1 MDDLDRNIERQM
13 RSQER
18 QLVAVRL
25 AVAAL
30 AAVAVGA
37 FRDFLADAPAF
48 LVLLGVVAAYSLLLL
63 WLIERFPA
71 REVGIMATA
80 LDMVAVT
87 VAVYVEPGAIDAYLF
102 YGLVVL
108 GAAVRFGLGASV
120 WSSVVCAFLYGTVV
134 LLGTDPADAARNLLP
149 VRILYL
155 VGIGLAAGLFA
166 RVVLGRA
173 MEVAGLSVRLEEE
186 EVARNRAR
194 EEAVLSQLAHDF
206 GGSLDQVSTVRTIVR
221 STGDLV
227 GDIAELWLVSGDGET
242 LQLADVAGRDDALCE
257 AARHHA
263 VERTPRMGEG
273 VVGRAAATA
282 TTVLVGPDP
291 PPVPDAGDPDGISA
305 LGLQSLL
312 AVPVVGRGQVRA
324 VLVAGS
330 VGNAP
335 VAEGE
340 RRLAEAIAQRAGPA
354 LENAALWADLQEQ
367 VLREQEARRV
377 KDDFLSIVSHELRT
391 PLTSITGYAQLL
403 ERRLRDHAEDARE
416 LDQVR
421 TIREQTGRMRR
432 LVEDLLDVSRID
444 RRGGVSVET
453 EQFDLSEELEAVA
466 ARTRRAFN
474 DRVVEVTAPD
484 GLMVEADRDRIGQVL
499 TNLADNAAKY
509 SPLDQPIAISARRD
523 GDEVEVRVADR
534 GVGIPDDLRERVFDL
549 FVQADGDVT
558 KRRFGG
564 LGLGLY
570 ISRGIVEAHGGR
582 IHAEDNVA
590 AGRGTVVVMRLPV
603 KARTALP
610 PALPKPGEPPPFVV
624 RRGGDGS
631 GR

>member
-1 MDDLDRNIERQM
+1 MDDLDRNLERQM

-37 FRDFLADAPAF
+37 FRDFLTDAPAF
-48 LVLLGVVAAYSLLLL
+48 LVLLGVVAAYSLLVL

-71 REVGIMATA
+71 REVGIVATA

-87 VAVYVEPGAIDAYLF
+87 VAVYVAPGAIDAYLF

-134 LLGTDPADAARNLLP
+134 LLGTDPTDAARNLLP
-149 VRILYL
+149 VRVVYL
-155 VGIGLAAGLFA
+155 LGIGLAAGIFA

-173 MEVAGLSVRLEEE
+173 MEVAGLSVRLEQEE
-186 EVARNRAR
+186 RNRSRAH
-194 EEAVLSQLAHDF
+194 EEAVLSQIAHDF
-206 GGSLDQVSTVRTIVR
+206 GTSLDQGSTVRTIVG

-227 GDIAELWLVSGDGET
+227 GDLAELWLVSGDGET
-242 LQLADVAGRDDALCE
+242 LLLADLAGRDDALCE
-257 AARHHA
+257 AARQHA
-263 VERTPRMGEG
+263 AERTPRMGEG

-282 TTVLVGPDP
+282 TTVLVGPEP
-291 PPVPDAGDPDGISA
+291 PPVPDAGDPDGIA
-305 LGLQSLL
+305 VLGLRSLL
-312 AVPVVGRGQVRA
+312 AVPIVGRGRVRG

-340 RRLAEAIAQRAGPA
+340 RRLAEAIAERAGPA

-367 VLREQEARRV
+367 VVREQEARRV

-403 ERRLRDHAEDARE
+403 ERRLRDHTEDARE
-416 LDQVR
+416 LEQVR
-421 TIREQTGRMRR
+421 IIREQSGRMRR

-444 RRGGVSVET
+444 RRGAVSVET
-453 EQFDLSEELEAVA
+453 EPFDLAAELEAVA
-466 ARTRRAFN
+466 SRTRRAFGE
-474 DRVVEVTAPD
+474 RVVMVSTPGE
-484 GLMVEADRDRIGQVL
+484 LMIEADRDRIGQVL

-509 SPLDQPIAISARRD
+509 SPPAEPIEISARRD
-523 GDEVEVRVADR
+523 GDAIEVRVADH

-549 FVQADGDVT
+549 FVQADGDAT
-558 KRRFGG
+558 RRRFGG

-570 ISRGIVEAHGGR
+570 ISRGIVDAHGGD
-582 IHAEDNVA
+582 IHAEPN
-590 AGRGTVVVMRLPV
+590 AGGGTVVVMRLPI
-603 KARTALP
+603 KARNTP
-610 PALPKPGEPPPFVV
+610 PQPQPRPGEPPPFVM
-624 RRGGDGS
+624 RRGGGPPAS
-631 GR
+631 